1 MKHIL
6 IFTLS
11 ALLCLSMTACG
22 EPIIVN
28 HDAELQPLSEETS
41 PTASADAAA
50 ISDSSYM
57 KRLQADASIAKRL
70 TLIAEENYQIE
81 IPFDYESVSYT
92 SDDPLIAAVSSDGI
106 ICGKSGGMTLVH
118 IIADDFRYHMMVTV
132 DAPLNTENTSALY
145 TGFYPAAFDIDI
157 AEKGIELYAS
167 QCGMV
172 IRSDLETADNLQ
184 YTDTFTAAD
193 DLSGCDVKYKL
204 LTTVDYL
211 LAKGCTSIDLVI
223 EADSGI
229 ITCRFYATQL

>member
-11 ALLCLSMTACG
+11 ALLCLSLTACG

-28 HDAELQPLSEETS
+28 HDAELQPLADEVSTS
-41 PTASADAAA
+41 ASADTAA
-50 ISDSSYM
+50 ISNSSYM
-57 KRLQADASIAKRL
+57 KRLLADTSIAKRL
-70 TLIAEENYQIE
+70 TLSAEETYQIE
-81 IPFDYESVSYT
+81 IPFDYESASYT
-92 SDDPLIAAVSSDGI
+92 SDAPLIAAVSSDGM

-118 IIADDFRYHMMVTV
+118 IVADDFRYHMMVTV
-132 DAPLNTENTSALY
+132 DAPLNTENTAAPY
-145 TGFYPAAFDIDI
+145 TGFYPAAFDIDVV
-157 AEKGIELYAS
+157 EKGIELYAS

-172 IRSDLETADNLQ
+172 IRSGLETADNLQ

-211 LAKGCTSIDLVI
+211 LAKGCASMDLVI
-223 EADSGI
+223 EADSDI
-229 ITCRFYATQL
+229 ITCRFYATLL